1 MEPQAPGS
9 GRNELSRCTPLAAMQ
24 PGEGYSLRLR
34 LSMDACCG
42 ELLRCGQPEH
52 PVFTLER
59 REEEDLPRLLFT
71 FWTDGQPEPFVLTAP
86 WPTGQRIAEV
96 AIWLTD
102 VRACLLV
109 DGVLTDEEWPLGS
122 VAWSTEAWLESA
134 PGIAVEVTAL
144 AAAECAALPVPDSL
158 PEAGGALQYWR
169 PAGHNTGVGDCMP
182 FWHDGVFHLFYLFD
196 RRQHRS
202 KHGFGAHQWAHAST
216 RDLVHWKHHER
227 AIPITAQ
234 WEGSICTGSV
244 FFHDGVYYGFYS
256 ARMTDRSPAPL
267 TAVTSTDGIHFEKQP
282 PLCRL
287 TAPYDGPSARD
298 PVVFQDDEGL
308 FHMLVTTSLVDAP
321 LAGRG
326 GCLAHLMSPDLQ
338 RWERQA
344 PFLVPGYTDQPECAD
359 YFHWRGWY
367 YLVFSNNGIAR
378 YRLSRLP
385 FGPWQQPAND
395 LLNCPNIGVPKTA
408 TFVGDRRLSVGFLR
422 EGNGYGGIAVFRELV
437 QRSDGTLGTAFV
449 PEMTPAGRLVPT
461 ALKSLT
467 DGVAQNGDWVILD
480 GTQGFAAAALTALP
494 RRKRVTLLARCEEG
508 TGAFGLC
515 LKSDERYGCGTE
527 LRLEPALCRVGFRPW
542 NGESLPTDHHQ
553 LLEAV
558 EGLDGEIV
566 LDVLVDD
573 GWIDVCIG
581 GQRTLIVQDTQADTS
596 TICLFAH
603 GSRVS
608 FRAIRVQALGPVGEP
623 GD

>member
-1 MEPQAPGS
+1 MEPWTTDRIDQP
-9 GRNELSRCTPLAAMQ
+9 RHTLLAALQ
-24 PGEGYSLRLR
+24 PGEGCCLRLR
-34 LSMDACCG
+34 IPADAG
-42 ELLRCGQPEH
+42 SEELLRCGQPER
-52 PVFTLER
+52 PVFTLQR
-59 REEEDLPRLLFT
+59 RVEEGISRLAFT
-71 FWTDGQPEPFVLTAP
+71 FWTDGQLEPFVLTAP
-86 WPTGQRIAEV
+86 WPMGQHTADV

-122 VAWSTEAWLESA
+122 VAWATDAELESLS
-134 PGIAVEVTAL
+134 GIGVEVTTL
-144 AAAECAALPVPDSL
+144 TAAECAALPVPDSL
-158 PEAGGALQYWR
+158 PEPGGALQYWR
-169 PAGHNTGVGDCMP
+169 PAGYNTGVGDCMP
-182 FWHDGVFHLFYLFD
+182 FWHNGAFHLFYLFD

-202 KHGFGAHQWAHAST
+202 KHGFGAHQWAHTST
-216 RDLVHWKHHER
+216 RDLVHWQHHER

-298 PVVFQDDEGL
+298 PVVFQDDKGL
-308 FHMLVTTSLVDAP
+308 FHMLVTTSLVDVP
-321 LAGRG
+321 LSGRG
-326 GCLAHLMSPDLQ
+326 GCLAHLTSSDLRQ
-338 RWERQA
+338 WEQHE

-378 YRLSRLP
+378 YRFSRQP
-385 FGPWQQPAND
+385 FGPWRQPADD
-395 LLNCPNIGVPKTA
+395 LLNCPSIGVPKTA
-408 TFVGDRRLSVGFLR
+408 AFAGDRRLSVGFLR
-422 EGNGYGGIAVFRELV
+422 EGGGYGGIAVFRELI
-437 QRSDGTLGTAFV
+437 QRPDGTLGTAFV
-449 PEMTPAGRLVPT
+449 PEMTPAGRLVPVAAKT
-461 ALKSLT
+461 LT
-467 DGVAQNGDWVILD
+467 DGVALNGDLIVLD

-494 RRKRVTLLARCEEG
+494 RRKRITLLAQCEEG

-527 LRLEPALCRVGFRPW
+527 LRLEPALRRVGFRPW
-542 NGESLPTDHHQ
+542 NGHSLASDHHR

-558 EGLDGEIV
+558 EDLNGEVSI
-566 LDVLVDD
+566 DVVVDD
-573 GWIDVCIG
+573 EWIDVCIG
-581 GQRTLIVQDTQADTS
+581 GQRTLIVQDPQKDTP
-596 TICLFAH
+596 TVCLFAH
-603 GSRVS
+603 GAHVS
-608 FRAIRVQALGPVGEP
+608 FRAIQVQALGAEEETG
-623 GD
+623 G